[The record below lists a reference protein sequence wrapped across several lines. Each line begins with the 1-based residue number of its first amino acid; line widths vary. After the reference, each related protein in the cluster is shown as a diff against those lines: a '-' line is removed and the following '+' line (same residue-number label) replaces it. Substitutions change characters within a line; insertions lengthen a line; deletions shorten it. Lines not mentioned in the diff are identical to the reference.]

1 MPPPPPALSTAL
13 DVGWC
18 VGRGPG
24 LTPCSVLYTETWQ
37 SERTLPFVTE
47 PVSASLAPAVFG
59 DWLRG
64 LIREEERFPATFSG
78 GKFPGY
84 FQHSGEL
91 RMWGL

>member
-1 MPPPPPALSTAL
+1 MWEEKELTPESGSLGIPST
-13 DVGWC
+13 
-18 VGRGPG
+18 GPG